1 MLTAIFAQA
10 AEPATAEQLTR
21 DSAILGEQFYFFTVV
36 LMWLIH
42 AGFMSYEAGI
52 ARRKNVM
59 ATAMKNIL
67 TIAVVTPTFYYFG
80 WMIYNCAQPGI
91 PISPGSSDF
100 TAAAC
105 GTGIAWADA
114 FGPNLTNN
122 INLIFFLA
130 FLLFSWT
137 SASILS
143 GAIIERARLSAY
155 LVLAVMLGS
164 VVWILDAAWGWSAG
178 GWLTLRFGFHDSIAS
193 GVVHGVAGAFTLGV
207 LFNVG
212 PRIGKYTKEGLARQ
226 FRPHNLHITALGLML
241 IFTGFYAF
249 YGACLVI
256 ASTSFPGWA
265 NIYLSPATLGS
276 ITMVI
281 TMGFAGGF
289 TGGYFASK
297 GDPFWTIS
305 GGLAGVIGVSAGAD
319 VYAPTLAYLISMLT
333 AVLAVFAGNWIETK
347 ARVDDAVGAVAVHGV
362 CGFLGMLW
370 VGIFAAGYPTGIN
383 NVESSIGGQLM
394 GIATFLPLGFL
405 SGWGAAWILKKAQR
419 AAGAGRGRARRARH
433 RRVRH
438 ARLPG
443 DRRDPR
449 AGDRAR
455 RDADRDRDGA
465 RGRRP
470 QRAGGDDH
478 GGEAVMLSLIVAV
491 APHARRRRR
500 VRAVGRAR
508 TAPARHPRG
517 GPCPRSSIAR
527 PTASSTSA
535 ARSPRTTPPTS
546 SCRRPTRSARAS

>member
-1 MLTAIFAQA
+1 VQNLQDA
-10 AEPATAEQLTR
+10 ASAEGQVR

-59 ATAMKNIL
+59 TTAMKNIL

-80 WMIYNCAQPGI
+80 WWIYSCAQPGLAI
-91 PISPGSSDF
+91 GPNSSDF
-100 TAAAC
+100 TSVTC
-105 GTGIAWADA
+105 QSGIPWSDS

-137 SASILS
+137 TASIMS
-143 GAIIERARLSAY
+143 GAIIERARISAY
-155 LVLAVMLGS
+155 LVLACLLGS

-178 GWLTLRFGFHDSIAS
+178 GWLTMRFGFHDSIAS

-212 PRIGKYTKEGLARQ
+212 PRIGRYTREGLARQ
-226 FRPHNLHITALGLML
+226 FKPHNLHITALGLML

-265 NIYLSPATLGS
+265 NIYLSPTTLGS

-289 TGGYFASK
+289 TGGYFASR

-319 VYAPTLAYLISMLT
+319 VYAPTMAYLLSMLT
-333 AVLAVFAGNWIETK
+333 AVLAYYAGQYIEYRQ
-347 ARVDDAVGAVAVHGV
+347 RVDDAVGAVAVHGV
-362 CGFLGMLW
+362 SGFLGMLW

-394 GIATFLPLGFL
+394 GMATFLPLGFL
-405 SGWGAAWILKKAQR
+405 TGYAASWILKRLNLLRVPAEVEIEGLDLAEYETDFYPEHGR
-419 AAGAGRGRARRARH
+419 VRERIVEPDGTSVESEAVLLGAWEDARR
-433 RRVRH
+433 
-438 ARLPG
+438 
-443 DRRDPR
+443 
-449 AGDRAR
+449 
-455 RDADRDRDGA
+455 
-465 RGRRP
+465 
-470 QRAGGDDH
+470 
-478 GGEAVMLSLIVAV
+478 
-491 APHARRRRR
+491 
-500 VRAVGRAR
+500 
-508 TAPARHPRG
+508 
-517 GPCPRSSIAR
+517 
-527 PTASSTSA
+527 
-535 ARSPRTTPPTS
+535 
-546 SCRRPTRSARAS
+546 